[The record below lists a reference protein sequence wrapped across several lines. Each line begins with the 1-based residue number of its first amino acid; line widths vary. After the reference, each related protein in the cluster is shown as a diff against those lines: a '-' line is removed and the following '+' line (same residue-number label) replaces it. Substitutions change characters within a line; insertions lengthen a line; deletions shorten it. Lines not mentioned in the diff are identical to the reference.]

1 MNTPNTPDEKLA
13 ASRVLLRQALHQSD
27 ASHPLQTALHATAA
41 SAGLVLQPVARA
53 HPYRL
58 VIGAAVV
65 GALLARTR
73 PWRWLPASAL
83 LAGMVPQ
90 LVHLVSSQLKTKP

>member
-1 MNTPNTPDEKLA
+1 MNTPDTPEGKLA
-13 ASRVLLRQALHQSD
+13 ASRVQLRQALRQSEA
-27 ASHPLQTALHATAA
+27 ASPLQTALHATAA

-73 PWRWLPASAL
+73 PWRWLSASAV
-83 LAGMVPQ
+83 LAGLMPQ
-90 LVHLVSSQLKTKP
+90 LVHLISGQLEAKD

>member
-13 ASRVLLRQALHQSD
+13 ASRAQLREALRQSD
-27 ASHPLQTALHATAA
+27 ANYPLQTVLHATAA

-83 LAGMVPQ
+83 LAGVVPQ
-90 LVHLVSSQLKTKP
+90 LVHFVSGQLKTKP